1 MNDLGSL
8 AELELGEKILEVIWA
23 WLLIAFQTEQ
33 LGNTFFGI
41 HKRRLVFHKLLQVI
55 LQLSVCIKEA

>member
-1 MNDLGSL
+1 MNDLRAL

-23 WLLIAFQTEQ
+23 WLLIAFQAEQ

-41 HKRRLVFHKLLQVI
+41 HKRRSVFHKLLEVI